1 MEIFLVSAPTWT
13 ICFVGCLIYSYKTK
27 RLVAYLKQLL
37 VSTAL
42 FAVITTLCFPMFGTL
57 FGFTSYSAVA
67 MLFSAGLFDW
77 VRNIGK
83 NK

>member
-1 MEIFLVSAPTWT
+1 MEIFLVSTPTWA

-37 VSTAL
+37 VSTYL
-42 FAVITTLCFPMFGTL
+42 FAVIAILCFPMFGTL
-57 FGFTSYSAVA
+57 FDFTSYSVVT

-77 VRNIGK
+77 VRNIGE